1 MKLSINP
8 FLADIYLFKVNIN
21 NTRIMSEI
29 CSELTINTSERY
41 QWYCSGIF
49 IVNFE
54 QISHIVQVV
63 LLLTLN
69 KQMPAGHVAKKKK
82 KEIKNTHVSFVPWGK
97 VFSEIETWTKTNDW
111 MRNSSH
117 EWNDLNILLTG
128 FSIMLKYSALQ
139 HLSRST
145 LLIS

>member
-8 FLADIYLFKVNIN
+8 FLANIYLFKVNIK

-29 CSELTINTSERY
+29 YSELTINTSERY
-41 QWYCSGIF
+41 QWYCSDIF

-54 QISHIVQVV
+54 QISHIDQVV

-69 KQMPAGHVAKKKK
+69 KQMPAGHVAKKK

-97 VFSEIETWTKTNDW
+97 VFSEIETLTKTNDW
-111 MRNSSH
+111 MWNSSH
-117 EWNDLNILLTG
+117 ESNDLHILLTG
-128 FSIMLKYSALQ
+128 FSIMLKIVLYNIFHVQ
-139 HLSRST
+139 PY
-145 LLIS
+145 